1 MNINNT
7 FKGCCDEDE
16 DEDGNDS
23 LDLMCWGSD
32 SNKPRPPTE
41 KQALHKTALGVG
53 SMAKILYNVSFIINI
68 QSFDMIKFKYSHHD
82 LQYGKQALHKIALD
96 RMAMFFVYISYI
108 DNDHQ
113 NQNEPLLSS
122 YVLHYVIMIYNI
134 FHEHHCLIPSSFRIQ
149 FLKVTANL
157 CAKVGKQI

>member
-1 MNINNT
+1 MNLNNT

-16 DEDGNDS
+16 DDYYKDDEDSDDENGNDS

-108 DNDHQ
+108 DTITKTKMNHCYHHMYFTM
-113 NQNEPLLSS
+113 SS
-122 YVLHYVIMIYNI
+122 
-134 FHEHHCLIPSSFRIQ
+134 
-149 FLKVTANL
+149 
-157 CAKVGKQI
+157 